1 MRVDVVSSI
10 LPINVDD
17 LLRLQGVESARVE
30 FKASWD
36 EKTTGSQIIRTICA
50 FANDFQNLNGGYI
63 VLGVAEQDGAAVL
76 PAKGLSEKEIED
88 AQKWIR
94 GRCNVIDPVYQP
106 VLSPEIH
113 EGQRILVIW
122 APGSQARPHQ
132 APESVEKGASRKF
145 YIRLGSETVDADRQP
160 ELKTQ
165 LMQLT
170 ARVPFD
176 DRRALQASVLD
187 IRETKVREFL
197 NDIGSGLVDEADT
210 KTLYRALRIAD
221 PVNGHDA
228 PRNVGLL
235 FFSQNPEQWFPGARI
250 EVVQFAGD
258 SSGNTL
264 EEKVFSKRP
273 VQEQLRECLA
283 YLEGLSVRMIQKLPG
298 RTQAG
303 HWVSYPSLALRE
315 ALVNAVYHRSYEG
328 VQEPVKVYLYPDR
341 MEIISYPGPVPGVEI
356 KHLDGSAP
364 LPPVPARN
372 RRIGELLKELR
383 LAEGRGTGIPKVR
396 RTMEQNGSPPPRFD
410 FDEARS
416 YFRVTL
422 PVHPE
427 YQAIL
432 ALQDVA
438 HLRAVGDVQG
448 TLQRLQEA
456 YKANPATLGVAVELA
471 KELVSKGDVHG
482 AENIHQQ
489 FKASAPAAN
498 SASLITLIASAW
510 LDAGKQK
517 EAVSWL
523 NKLPLLDAIGDAF
536 EAAIQEK
543 RAGRFEKAHR
553 YFQLA
558 GDAVLQDVKALHEFA
573 QVKMKLADKARPR
586 HRSESRVAYTKLL
599 DEAREML
606 QRVVQMNAPRARHA
620 WAWYDLGRVLR
631 WSKAALPEVRRAF
644 EKAVENDPH
653 EDRFSRALKELD
665 DRNG

>member
-1 MRVDVVSSI
+1 MSAI

-36 EKTTGSQIIRTICA
+36 EKSAGSQVIRTICA

-63 VLGVAEQDGAAVL
+63 VIGVAEQDGAAIL
-76 PAKGLSEKEIED
+76 PAKGLSQKEIED
-88 AQKWIR
+88 AQKWVR
-94 GRCNVIDPVYQP
+94 GRCNAIDPVYQP
-106 VLSPEIH
+106 VLSPEVH
-113 EGQRILVIW
+113 EGQRILVVW

-132 APESVEKGASRKF
+132 APESAEKGAPRKF
-145 YIRLGSETVDADRQP
+145 YIRLGTETVDADRQA
-160 ELKTQ
+160 ELKIQ

-210 KTLYRALRIAD
+210 KALYRALRIAD

-258 SSGNTL
+258 SGGNVL
-264 EEKVFSKRP
+264 EEKVFNKRP

-283 YLEGLSVRMIQKLPG
+283 YLEGLSIRMIQKLPG

-315 ALVNAVYHRSYEG
+315 TLVNAVYHRSYEG
-328 VQEPVKVYLYPDR
+328 IQEPVKIYLYPDR
-341 MEIISYPGPVPGVEI
+341 MEIISYPGPVPGIEI
-356 KHLDGSAP
+356 RHLDGSAP

-410 FDEARS
+410 FDETRS

-432 ALQDVA
+432 TLQDVA
-438 HLRAVGDVQG
+438 HLRAIGDTSSVA
-448 TLQRLQEA
+448 QRLLEA
-456 YKANPATLGVAVELA
+456 HERNPDSVAIA
-471 KELVSKGDVHG
+471 SELVKERLARGDIHA
-482 AENIHQQ
+482 AEEIYE
-489 FKASAPAAN
+489 AAKKFN
-498 SASLITLIASAW
+498 PTANLAAIITQIAAAYLDNNRQRDATGW
-510 LDAGKQK
+510 LDRL
-517 EAVSWL
+517 SM
-523 NKLPLLDAIGDAF
+523 LDAVGDAF

-543 RAGRFEKAHR
+543 RARRFEKAHR
-553 YFQLA
+553 YFKLA
-558 GDAVLQDVKALHEFA
+558 GDAVFQDVKALHEFA
-573 QVKMKLADKARPR
+573 QVKIKLADRARPR
-586 HRSESRVAYTKLL
+586 HRSGSRVAYTRLL
-599 DEAREML
+599 DEAKEML
-606 QRVVQMNAPRARHA
+606 QRVVQMDAPRTRHA

-653 EDRFSRALKELD
+653 EDRFSQALKGLD
-665 DRNG
+665 DRNGRD

>member
-1 MRVDVVSSI
+1 MSSI
-10 LPINVDD
+10 LPINLED
-17 LLRLQGVESARVE
+17 LLRLQRVESARVE

-36 EKTTGSQIIRTICA
+36 DKYTGAQIIRTICA

-63 VLGVAEQDGAAVL
+63 VIGVSEQDGATVL
-76 PAKGLSEKEIED
+76 PPKGLSDQEIET
-88 AQKWIR
+88 AQTWIR

-106 VLSPEIH
+106 VLSPEVYA
-113 EGQRILVIW
+113 ERRILVIW
-122 APGSQARPHQ
+122 VPGSQARPHQ
-132 APESVEKGASRKF
+132 APESSERGAGRKF
-145 YIRLGSETVDADRQP
+145 YIRLGSDTTDSDNQP

-176 DRRALQASVLD
+176 DRRALQASVLE

-197 NDIGSGLVDEADT
+197 HDIGSGLVDEHDT
-210 KTLYRALRIAD
+210 RTMYRNLRITE

-228 PRNVGLL
+228 PRNIGLL

-250 EVVQFAGD
+250 EVVHFASDAGGD
-258 SSGNTL
+258 TL
-264 EEKVFSKRP
+264 PEVVFSNRP
-273 VQEQLRECLA
+273 IHEQLRECLS
-283 YLEGLSVRMIQKLPG
+283 YLENLSVRMIQKLSG

-315 ALVNAVYHRSYEG
+315 ALVNAVYHRAYEG
-328 VQEPVKVYLYPDR
+328 VQEPIKVYLYPDR
-341 MEIISYPGPVPGVEI
+341 LEIISYPGPVSGIEL
-356 KHLDGSAP
+356 KHLEGSTP

-396 RTMEQNGSPPPRFD
+396 RTMLQNGSPPPRFD

-438 HLRAVGDVQG
+438 HLKAVGDNQG
-448 TLQRLQEA
+448 ALQRLRDA
-456 YKANPATLGVAVELA
+456 HVASPGALGVAFELA
-471 KELVSKGDVHG
+471 RELLSKDDIRAAEDVYRQFVSSNPV
-482 AENIHQQ
+482 
-489 FKASAPAAN
+489 AN
-498 SASLITLIASAW
+498 PASLITLIASAW
-510 LDAGKQK
+510 LDAGKQG
-517 EAVSWL
+517 EAVLWL
-523 NKLPLLDAIGDAF
+523 DRLPKLDAVGDAF

-543 RAGRFEKAHR
+543 RARRFEKAHR
-553 YFQLA
+553 YFQVA

-573 QVKMKLADKARPR
+573 QVKMKLAYKALPR
-586 HRSESRVAYTKLL
+586 YRSGSRSAHLRLL
-599 DEAREML
+599 NEAREML
-606 QRVVQMNAPRARHA
+606 QRVVQLDAPRTRHA

-631 WSKAALPEVRRAF
+631 WSQAPRSDIRHAF
-644 EKAVENDPH
+644 EKAVEFDPD
-653 EDRFSRALKELD
+653 EDRFLRAVSELD
-665 DRNG
+665 VGDDGR

>member
-1 MRVDVVSSI
+1 MSSI

-36 EKTTGSQIIRTICA
+36 EKYTGSQIIRTICA

-63 VLGVAEQDGAAVL
+63 VIGVAEENGAAIF
-76 PAKGLSEKEIED
+76 PAKGLSEEEIEK
-88 AQKWIR
+88 AQSWIR
-94 GRCNVIDPVYQP
+94 GRCNTIDPVYQP
-106 VLSPEIH
+106 VLSPELH
-113 EGQRILVIW
+113 AGQRILVVW

-132 APESVEKGASRKF
+132 APESTDKGAQRKF
-145 YIRLGSETVDADRQP
+145 YIRLGNETVDADRQP

-176 DRRALQASVLD
+176 DRRALQASVLE

-197 NDIGSGLVDEADT
+197 NDIGSGLVDESDT
-210 KTLYRALRIAD
+210 KSLYRALRIAD

-258 SSGNTL
+258 SSGNVL
-264 EEKVFSKRP
+264 EEKIFSKRP

-328 VQEPVKVYLYPDR
+328 VQEPTKVYLYPDR
-341 MEIISYPGPVPGVEI
+341 MEIISYPGPVPGIEL
-356 KHLDGSAP
+356 KHLHGSAP

-396 RTMEQNGSPPPRFD
+396 RTMEQNGSPPPSFD

-438 HLRAVGDVQG
+438 HLRAIGDAQG
-448 TLQRLQEA
+448 VLQRLQEA

-471 KELVSKGDVHG
+471 KEMISKGDIHG
-482 AENIHQQ
+482 AEGVYQQ
-489 FKASAPAAN
+489 FKISNLAASP
-498 SASLITLIASAW
+498 ASLVTLIAAAW

-517 EAVSWL
+517 EAVTWL
-523 NKLPLLDAIGDAF
+523 DNLPLIDAVGDAF

-543 RAGRFEKAHR
+543 RAGRFEKSHR

-558 GDAVLQDVKALHEFA
+558 GDAVFQDVKALHEFA

-586 HRSESRVAYTKLL
+586 HRSASKVAYTRLL

-606 QRVVQMNAPRARHA
+606 QRVVQMDAPKARHA

-631 WSKAALPEVRRAF
+631 WSKVALPEIRRAF
-644 EKAVENDPH
+644 QKAIEYDP
-653 EDRFSRALKELD
+653 EEERFSRALNEVNVPNDK
-665 DRNG
+665 N